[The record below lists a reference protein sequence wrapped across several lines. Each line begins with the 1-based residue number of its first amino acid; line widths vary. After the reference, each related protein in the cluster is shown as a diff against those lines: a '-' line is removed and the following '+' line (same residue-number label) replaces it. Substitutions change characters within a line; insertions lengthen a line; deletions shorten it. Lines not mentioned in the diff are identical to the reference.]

1 MIRGKFFGNGYG
13 HNGSEEDIFLGSES
27 DGVVDGD
34 SVVGG
39 DKATWGEFDTFDLLG
54 EVTGKNGAGEGI
66 RREILPTV
74 PPTEGG
80 LIEGDGEW
88 EEGQSGGIILR
99 GELGK
104 LAKGRAPA
112 GVFGL
117 ESLGGADFVVV
128 FGVGGASEKKIEEG
142 RSSENQ
148 EECARDPL
156 DKRAPDF

>member
-13 HNGSEEDIFLGSES
+13 NYGCEENILFGSES

-39 DKATWGEFDTFDLLG
+39 DQATWGEFDTFDLLG
-54 EVTGKNGAGEGI
+54 EVAGKNGAGEGI
-66 RREILPTV
+66 GREILSTV

-80 LIEGDGEW
+80 LIEGDGGW
-88 EEGQSGGIILR
+88 EEGQGRRITLR
-99 GELGK
+99 SELGK
-104 LAKGRAPA
+104 LTKGRAPA
-112 GVFGL
+112 GVVGL
-117 ESLGGADFVVV
+117 ESLGRADLVVI
-128 FGVGGASEKKIEEG
+128 FGVGRASDKKIEDG
-142 RSSENQ
+142 RSSKKQ

>member
-1 MIRGKFFGNGYG
+1 MIRGKFFGNGHGNYG
-13 HNGSEEDIFLGSES
+13 CEENILFGSES

-34 SVVGG
+34 SIVGR
-39 DKATWGEFDTFDLLG
+39 DQATWGEFDTFDLLG
-54 EVTGKNGAGEGI
+54 EVAGKNGAGEGI
-66 RREILPTV
+66 GREILSSV

-80 LIEGDGEW
+80 LIEGDCGW

-128 FGVGGASEKKIEEG
+128 FGVG
-142 RSSENQ
+142 
-148 EECARDPL
+148 
-156 DKRAPDF
+156 

>member
-1 MIRGKFFGNGYG
+1 M
-13 HNGSEEDIFLGSES
+13 
-27 DGVVDGD
+27 
-34 SVVGG
+34 
-39 DKATWGEFDTFDLLG
+39 
-54 EVTGKNGAGEGI
+54 TGKNGAGEGI

-117 ESLGGADFVVV
+117 ESLGGAEFVVV
-128 FGVGGASEKKIEEG
+128 FGEGGASEKKIEDS
-142 RSSENQ
+142 RSSEKQ
-148 EECARDPL
+148 EECARDPM
-156 DKRAPDF
+156 DQMAPDF